1 MKCSNSPFNTRGSRV
16 TIVVQVGAMKMY
28 VAAVDKGSR
37 VAIVVQV
44 RAMKIYVAAVDTLG
58 KMEIQ

>member
-1 MKCSNSPFNTRGSRV
+1 
-16 TIVVQVGAMKMY
+16 MY